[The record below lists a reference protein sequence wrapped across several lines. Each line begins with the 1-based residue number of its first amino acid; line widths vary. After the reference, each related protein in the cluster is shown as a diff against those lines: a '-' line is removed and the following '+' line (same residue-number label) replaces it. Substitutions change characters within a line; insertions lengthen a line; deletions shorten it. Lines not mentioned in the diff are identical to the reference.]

1 MTLIGDGR
9 LTIALLALKPRT
21 THGES
26 GAPGRSAVFLVVV
39 LAQGVDHESA
49 SHLRKEVTSAQDKL
63 TLRQKTAMP
72 QPAGQTLESG
82 AAALSHG
89 NCLCQLRVIITD
101 KKNRDSMN

>member
-1 MTLIGDGR
+1 MTLIGVGR

-49 SHLRKEVTSAQDKL
+49 SILSKEVMSAQDKL
-63 TLRQKTAMP
+63 TLRQKTAMHP
-72 QPAGQTLESG
+72 PAGQTLESG
-82 AAALSHG
+82 VAALSHG
-89 NCLCQLRVIITD
+89 NCLYCRNFIYRGFHVVT
-101 KKNRDSMN
+101 S